1 MPATNNIPHPSPLT
15 GHDVCVV
22 QTLSAHESLYR
33 RRGVFSSKENA
44 EAWVAAQT
52 HTTWF
57 RESALVMY
65 VWERIDHPDHSIHD
79 TVGTKAVSLQ
89 HVRKALADLLG
100 SAEQLLASLDTA
112 HVSAVKSL
120 LPEPPPLNTA
130 REILAAWP
138 DYPSHSIKG

>member
-44 EAWVAAQT
+44 EAWVATQT

-65 VWERIDHPDHSIHD
+65 VWERIDHPDHSVHD
-79 TVGTKAVSLQ
+79 TVGTKAVPLQ
-89 HVRKALADLLG
+89 HVRKALSDLL
-100 SAEQLLASLDTA
+100 AEAEELQAYVNGANDKAGWSPLAFDA
-112 HVSAVKSL
+112 C
-120 LPEPPPLNTA
+120 A
-130 REILAAWP
+130 RKASEVLAAWP
-138 DYPSHSIKG
+138 DYPRHKGT